1 MKKMTLNAQKI
12 KNTAVA
18 KTALTLALCSFMGLT
33 ACSDDDNDS
42 STAKNISQT
51 VTLDFGSEVCAVG
64 GTQVQMGLDQNNNG
78 KLETSEITKT
88 ESSCKPNLFVQ
99 GVALPYSILA
109 SYTPN
114 GTTID
119 TAFDIRQGG
128 FGSDVSA
135 HPTNAKQFYALTD
148 RGPNADYTDKAYGVG
163 KIFAV
168 PDYVPKIGLFEVQE
182 NGTVK
187 LIKTIHLK
195 DRNGKDITGLPN
207 TSALGGTGETPYDIN
222 GKVITVDPTKPF
234 DAVNNPIRLDDYGLD
249 SEGIAALKDGTFW
262 VSDEYGPHIV
272 HFDANGK
279 EIGRINAFKAD
290 KRDNWNIPNEFSYRR
305 ANRGMEGLTITP
317 DQKTL
322 VGIMQSTMSLP
333 NKNVNKSTLTRIVTI
348 NLETGKVGQYLYQQ
362 ELTENSNSA
371 IVALSDTQ
379 FLVLERDGLF
389 YKDTPDV
396 QKQVYRIDLSKATNL
411 EDIKDTNEL
420 KQDEKLG
427 LTVAGK
433 TLEEYQ
439 LVNGWEGLKTLNIN
453 PTPKTLV
460 LDMGKAV
467 KYPHDKM
474 EGLWLINS
482 TTLGVLND
490 DDMGLWFNTK
500 GMEPKY
506 LDSARTRVD
515 QNTLYIMDHL
525 KLKAE

>member
-1 MKKMTLNAQKI
+1 MKNIEKTKMAKSTLL
-12 KNTAVA
+12 TT
-18 KTALTLALCSFMGLT
+18 KTTLVLVLCSLMGLT
-33 ACSDDDNDS
+33 ACSDDNNNNAPQS
-42 STAKNISQT
+42 LTENL
-51 VTLDFGSEVCAVG
+51 TLAFGDDHCVMG
-64 GTQVQMGLDQNNNG
+64 GMRTQSGLDSNGNG
-78 KLETSEITKT
+78 KLETNEVTKF
-88 ESSCKPNLFVQ
+88 EDSCKPNLFAQ
-99 GVALPYSILA
+99 GVALPFTVLGHYDA
-109 SYTPN
+109 N
-114 GTTID
+114 GTIID

-135 HPTNAKQFYALTD
+135 HPTNKKQFYALTD
-148 RGPNADYTDKAYGVG
+148 RGPNADFTDKTFGVG
-163 KIFAV
+163 KIFAI
-168 PDYVPKIGLFEVQE
+168 PDYVPKIGLFEVQD

-187 LIKTIHLK
+187 LIKTINLK
-195 DRNGKDITGLPN
+195 DRTGKEITGLPN
-207 TSALGGTGETPYDIN
+207 TSALGGTGETPYDVN
-222 GKVITVDPTKPF
+222 GKVITVDSTKLF
-234 DAVNNPIRLDDYGLD
+234 DATNNPIRLDDNGLD
-249 SEGIAALKDGTFW
+249 SEGLVALKDGTFW
-262 VSDEYGPHIV
+262 VSDEYGPHMV

-279 EIGRINAFKAD
+279 EIGRINPFKAD
-290 KRDNWNIPNEFSYRR
+290 KRNVWTIPNEFSYRR

-348 NLETGKVGQYLYQQ
+348 NLETGKVAQYLYQQ
-362 ELTENSNSA
+362 EVTENSNSA

-396 QKQVYRIDLSKATNL
+396 MKKVYRIDLSKATNL
-411 EDIKDTNEL
+411 ESIADLNDM

-427 LTVAGK
+427 LTIAGK

-439 LVNGWEGLKTLNIN
+439 LANGWAGLKALNIN
-453 PTPKTLV
+453 PVPKTQV

-474 EGLWLINS
+474 EGLWLIND

-490 DDMGLWFNTK
+490 DDMGLWFNSK

-506 LDSARTRVD
+506 LDNARTRVD
-515 QNTLYIMDHL
+515 INTLYIMDKLNL
-525 KLKAE
+525 KGQ